1 MSFIQ
6 NYFKT
11 IKNTAGHSDSN
22 TAAEPAAEAPAEPV
36 TDENTDAAAEP
47 AAEAPAEPVTDEN
60 AEPAAEA
67 VEEPAAESVEEP
79 AAEAVEEPAAEA
91 VEEPAAE
98 AVEEPAAV
106 TAEATAAEAAEP
118 VMEQTA
124 EPVAE
129 DAETVEYAAE
139 PAEETAAAEPAE
151 EDEESEA
158 AEPAEEVEESEAAES
173 AEPVAEAEEPVEAA
187 DAAESAEPAEETEA
201 EEMSEK
207 DEPAAASI
215 WDTIG
220 PADVF
225 GYFREISAI
234 PHGSYHTSEL
244 SDYLESFA
252 KDHSLDYVRDDMGN
266 LIISRPA
273 SKGCEGFAP
282 IALQGHIDMVCE
294 KDASNPIDMEKQA
307 ISLMTDGEWIWADRT
322 TLGGDDGIAVAIML
336 ALLVDE
342 TITCPPLECIFTVDE
357 EVGLLG
363 ADKMNLTGLRSRRM
377 INLDSEN
384 EGLITASCAGGAE
397 VGLTYKAKRRDKKGE
412 VLTLSVKGLRG
423 GHSGECINCGRANA
437 DILLARLLYRLEK
450 VGKYCI
456 IGINGGLRDNA
467 IPREAKAEIIFT
479 GNFKHREVKEA
490 VQSFADDIAR
500 EYSVTDPDIHIHAEW
515 ANKGKII
522 TRIAFGRKD
531 SRRLVRFLMAIPNG
545 LIETSALYKD
555 VPQTSLN
562 LGILKTMA
570 EGFHM
575 VSMVRSSINSQKQML
590 LDRIACI
597 ADEFGISMAVE
608 GVYPAWELIEQS
620 DFRDLAADVYQQLTG
635 KKAEVCVIHGG
646 LECGLLAA
654 KVPGLDCISIGPDME
669 GVHTPSERLNI
680 PSSKRTYD
688 YIKSILEVCTKQ

>member
-22 TAAEPAAEAPAEPV
+22 TTAEPAAEAPAEPV
-36 TDENTDAAAEP
+36 TDENTDA
-47 AAEAPAEPVTDEN
+47 
-60 AEPAAEA
+60 
-67 VEEPAAESVEEP
+67 

-98 AVEEPAAV
+98 AVEEPAAEAV
-106 TAEATAAEAAEP
+106 AEPAAEAVEEPAAEAAEEP
-118 VMEQTA
+118 VTEQTA

-129 DAETVEYAAE
+129 DAETMESAAE
-139 PAEETAAAEPAE
+139 PAEET
-151 EDEESEA
+151 EA

-173 AEPVAEAEEPVEAA
+173 AELAEETAAAEPAEEVEESE
-187 DAAESAEPAEETEA
+187 AAESAEPAEETEA

-215 WDTIG
+215 WDTIE

-522 TRIAFGRKD
+522 TRIAFGKKD

>member
-1 MSFIQ
+1 M
-6 NYFKT
+6 KT
-11 IKNTAGHSDSN
+11 ILYKVTFLTWWHCGSGQAAGPD
-22 TAAEPAAEAPAEPV
+22 V
-36 TDENTDAAAEP
+36 DELTMKDADGLPFIPGRTMKGLLRDACRLLEDYSF
-47 AAEAPAEPVTDEN
+47 EGMNMERIN
-60 AEPAAEA
+60 A
-67 VEEPAAESVEEP
+67 
-79 AAEAVEEPAAEA
+79 
-91 VEEPAAE
+91 
-98 AVEEPAAV
+98 
-106 TAEATAAEAAEP
+106 
-118 VMEQTA
+118 
-124 EPVAE
+124 
-129 DAETVEYAAE
+129 
-139 PAEETAAAEPAE
+139 
-151 EDEESEA
+151 
-158 AEPAEEVEESEAAES
+158 
-173 AEPVAEAEEPVEAA
+173 
-187 DAAESAEPAEETEA
+187 
-201 EEMSEK
+201 
-207 DEPAAASI
+207 
-215 WDTIG
+215 
-220 PADVF
+220 VF
-225 GYFREISAI
+225 GYYNEKKDNEYPKKGLAFFSDMVLPVNDRNKITADKDLIRSLYSSIAATAI
-234 PHGSYHTSEL
+234 GE
-244 SDYLESFA
+244 DGIA

>member
-11 IKNTAGHSDSN
+11 IKNTAGRSDSN

-36 TDENTDAAAEP
+36 TDENTDAAAEAVEET
-47 AAEAPAEPVTDEN
+47 AAEA
-60 AEPAAEA
+60 
-67 VEEPAAESVEEP
+67 VEEP

-98 AVEEPAAV
+98 AVEEPAA
-106 TAEATAAEAAEP
+106 EAVEEPAAEA
-118 VMEQTA
+118 
-124 EPVAE
+124 VAL
-129 DAETVEYAAE
+129 
-139 PAEETAAAEPAE
+139 
-151 EDEESEA
+151 
-158 AEPAEEVEESEAAES
+158 
-173 AEPVAEAEEPVEAA
+173 
-187 DAAESAEPAEETEA
+187 
-201 EEMSEK
+201 
-207 DEPAAASI
+207 PAAASI
-215 WDTIG
+215 WDTIE

-307 ISLMTDGEWIWADRT
+307 ISLITDGEWIWADRT

>member
-11 IKNTAGHSDSN
+11 IKNTAGRSDSN

-36 TDENTDAAAEP
+36 TDENTDAAAE
-47 AAEAPAEPVTDEN
+47 
-60 AEPAAEA
+60 
-67 VEEPAAESVEEP
+67 
-79 AAEAVEEPAAEA
+79 
-91 VEEPAAE
+91 

-106 TAEATAAEAAEP
+106 TAEAPAAEAAEEP
-118 VMEQTA
+118 VTEQTA

-129 DAETVEYAAE
+129 DAETVESAAE

-151 EDEESEA
+151 EDEKS
-158 AEPAEEVEESEAAES
+158 
-173 AEPVAEAEEPVEAA
+173 

-215 WDTIG
+215 WDTIE

>member
-11 IKNTAGHSDSN
+11 IKNTTGRSDSN

-36 TDENTDAAAEP
+36 TDENTDAAAE
-47 AAEAPAEPVTDEN
+47 A
-60 AEPAAEA
+60 
-67 VEEPAAESVEEP
+67 VEEP
-79 AAEAVEEPAAEA
+79 AAEAVAEPAAEA

-106 TAEATAAEAAEP
+106 TAEAPAAEAAEEP

-129 DAETVEYAAE
+129 DAETVESAAE
-139 PAEETAAAEPAE
+139 PAEET
-151 EDEESEA
+151 EA

-173 AEPVAEAEEPVEAA
+173 AEPVAESEAEEPVEAA

-215 WDTIG
+215 WDTIE

>member
-11 IKNTAGHSDSN
+11 IKNTTGRSDSN

-36 TDENTDAAAEP
+36 TDENTDAAAE
-47 AAEAPAEPVTDEN
+47 
-60 AEPAAEA
+60 A
-67 VEEPAAESVEEP
+67 VEEPAAVTAEAPAAEAVEEP

-106 TAEATAAEAAEP
+106 TAEAPAAEAAEEP

-129 DAETVEYAAE
+129 DAETVESAAE
-139 PAEETAAAEPAE
+139 PAEET
-151 EDEESEA
+151 EA
-158 AEPAEEVEESEAAES
+158 AEPAEEVEESE
-173 AEPVAEAEEPVEAA
+173 
-187 DAAESAEPAEETEA
+187 AAESAEPAEETEA

-215 WDTIG
+215 WDTIE

>member
-11 IKNTAGHSDSN
+11 IKNTAGRSDSN
-22 TAAEPAAEAPAEPV
+22 TAAEAPAEPV
-36 TDENTDAAAEP
+36 TDENTDA
-47 AAEAPAEPVTDEN
+47 
-60 AEPAAEA
+60 
-67 VEEPAAESVEEP
+67 

-98 AVEEPAAV
+98 AVAEPAAV
-106 TAEATAAEAAEP
+106 TAEAPAAEAAEEP

-129 DAETVEYAAE
+129 DAETVESAAE
-139 PAEETAAAEPAE
+139 PAEETAAAVPAE
-151 EDEESEA
+151 ED
-158 AEPAEEVEESEAAES
+158 EESEAAES
-173 AEPVAEAEEPVEAA
+173 AEPVAESEAEEPVEAA

-215 WDTIG
+215 WDTIE

>member
-11 IKNTAGHSDSN
+11 IKNTAGRSDSN
-22 TAAEPAAEAPAEPV
+22 T
-36 TDENTDAAAEP
+36 AAEP

-67 VEEPAAESVEEP
+67 VEEH
-79 AAEAVEEPAAEA
+79 AAEAVA
-91 VEEPAAE
+91 
-98 AVEEPAAV
+98 EPAAV
-106 TAEATAAEAAEP
+106 TAEAPAAEAAEEP

-129 DAETVEYAAE
+129 DAETVKSVAE
-139 PAEETAAAEPAE
+139 PAEETAAAE
-151 EDEESEA
+151 
-158 AEPAEEVEESEAAES
+158 S
-173 AEPVAEAEEPVEAA
+173 AEPVEEA
-187 DAAESAEPAEETEA
+187 EA

-215 WDTIG
+215 WDTIE

-437 DILLARLLYRLEK
+437 DILLARLLYHLEK

>member
-47 AAEAPAEPVTDEN
+47 AAEAPTEPVTDEN

-597 ADEFGISMAVE
+597 SDEFGISMAVE

-688 YIKSILEVCTKQ
+688 YIKSILEICTKQ

>member
-11 IKNTAGHSDSN
+11 IKNTAGRSDSN

-36 TDENTDAAAEP
+36 TDENTDAAAE
-47 AAEAPAEPVTDEN
+47 A
-60 AEPAAEA
+60 
-67 VEEPAAESVEEP
+67 VEEP

-98 AVEEPAAV
+98 AVEEPAAEV
-106 TAEATAAEAAEP
+106 VEEPAAEAIAEP
-118 VMEQTA
+118 AA
-124 EPVAE
+124 EVVEEPAAE
-129 DAETVEYAAE
+129 DAETVESAAE
-139 PAEETAAAEPAE
+139 QAEETAAAEPAE

-158 AEPAEEVEESEAAES
+158 AESAEPAEETEAAEPAEEVEESE
-173 AEPVAEAEEPVEAA
+173 
-187 DAAESAEPAEETEA
+187 AAESAEPAEETEA

-215 WDTIG
+215 WDTIE

>member
-11 IKNTAGHSDSN
+11 IKNTAGRSDSN

-36 TDENTDAAAEP
+36 TDENTDAAAE
-47 AAEAPAEPVTDEN
+47 
-60 AEPAAEA
+60 A
-67 VEEPAAESVEEP
+67 VEET

-106 TAEATAAEAAEP
+106 TAEAPAAEAAEEP

-129 DAETVEYAAE
+129 DAETVESAAE

-151 EDEESEA
+151 EDEKS
-158 AEPAEEVEESEAAES
+158 
-173 AEPVAEAEEPVEAA
+173 

-215 WDTIG
+215 WDTIE

>member
-11 IKNTAGHSDSN
+11 IKNTTGRSDSN

-36 TDENTDAAAEP
+36 TDENTDAAAE
-47 AAEAPAEPVTDEN
+47 A
-60 AEPAAEA
+60 
-67 VEEPAAESVEEP
+67 VEEP
-79 AAEAVEEPAAEA
+79 AAEAVAEPAAEA

-106 TAEATAAEAAEP
+106 TAEAPAAEAAEEP
-118 VMEQTA
+118 VTEQTA

-129 DAETVEYAAE
+129 DAETVESAAE

-151 EDEESEA
+151 EDEKS
-158 AEPAEEVEESEAAES
+158 
-173 AEPVAEAEEPVEAA
+173 

-215 WDTIG
+215 WDTIE

-570 EGFHM
+570 EGFYM

>member
-11 IKNTAGHSDSN
+11 IKNTAGRSDSN

-36 TDENTDAAAEP
+36 TDENTDAAAE
-47 AAEAPAEPVTDEN
+47 
-60 AEPAAEA
+60 
-67 VEEPAAESVEEP
+67 
-79 AAEAVEEPAAEA
+79 AVEEPAAEA

-98 AVEEPAAV
+98 AVAEPAAV
-106 TAEATAAEAAEP
+106 TAEAPAAEAAEEP

-124 EPVAE
+124 EPVAV
-129 DAETVEYAAE
+129 DAETVESAAE
-139 PAEETAAAEPAE
+139 PAEETEAAEPAE
-151 EDEESEA
+151 PAEETA
-158 AEPAEEVEESEAAES
+158 VAEPVEEVEESEAAES
-173 AEPVAEAEEPVEAA
+173 AEPAAESEAEEPVEAA

-215 WDTIG
+215 WDTIE

-590 LDRIACI
+590 LDCIACI

>member
-11 IKNTAGHSDSN
+11 IKNTAGRSDSN

-36 TDENTDAAAEP
+36 TDENTDAAAEAVEET
-47 AAEAPAEPVTDEN
+47 AAEA
-60 AEPAAEA
+60 
-67 VEEPAAESVEEP
+67 VEEP

-98 AVEEPAAV
+98 AVEEPAA
-106 TAEATAAEAAEP
+106 EAVEEPAAEA
-118 VMEQTA
+118 
-124 EPVAE
+124 VA
-129 DAETVEYAAE
+129 
-139 PAEETAAAEPAE
+139 
-151 EDEESEA
+151 
-158 AEPAEEVEESEAAES
+158 
-173 AEPVAEAEEPVEAA
+173 
-187 DAAESAEPAEETEA
+187 
-201 EEMSEK
+201 
-207 DEPAAASI
+207 EPAAASI
-215 WDTIG
+215 WDTIE

-522 TRIAFGRKD
+522 TRIAFGKKD

>member
-22 TAAEPAAEAPAEPV
+22 TTAEPAAEAPAEPV
-36 TDENTDAAAEP
+36 TDENTDAAAE
-47 AAEAPAEPVTDEN
+47 
-60 AEPAAEA
+60 
-67 VEEPAAESVEEP
+67 
-79 AAEAVEEPAAEA
+79 AVEEPAAEA

-98 AVEEPAAV
+98 AAEEPV
-106 TAEATAAEAAEP
+106 T
-118 VMEQTA
+118 EQTA

-129 DAETVEYAAE
+129 DAETMESAAE
-139 PAEETAAAEPAE
+139 PAEET
-151 EDEESEA
+151 EA

-173 AEPVAEAEEPVEAA
+173 AEPAEETEAEEPVEAA
-187 DAAESAEPAEETEA
+187 EAAESAEPAEETEA

-215 WDTIG
+215 WDTIE

-597 ADEFGISMAVE
+597 AD
-608 GVYPAWELIEQS
+608 
-620 DFRDLAADVYQQLTG
+620 DF
-635 KKAEVCVIHGG
+635 
-646 LECGLLAA
+646 
-654 KVPGLDCISIGPDME
+654 
-669 GVHTPSERLNI
+669 
-680 PSSKRTYD
+680 
-688 YIKSILEVCTKQ
+688 

>member
-11 IKNTAGHSDSN
+11 IKNTTGRSDSN

-36 TDENTDAAAEP
+36 TDENTDAAAE
-47 AAEAPAEPVTDEN
+47 
-60 AEPAAEA
+60 A
-67 VEEPAAESVEEP
+67 VEET

-98 AVEEPAAV
+98 AVEEPAAEAVAEPAAV
-106 TAEATAAEAAEP
+106 TAEAPAAEAAEEP

-129 DAETVEYAAE
+129 DAETVESAAE

-151 EDEESEA
+151 EDEESE
-158 AEPAEEVEESEAAES
+158 
-173 AEPVAEAEEPVEAA
+173 
-187 DAAESAEPAEETEA
+187 AAESAEPAEETEA

-215 WDTIG
+215 WDTIE

-522 TRIAFGRKD
+522 TRIAFGKKD

>member
-11 IKNTAGHSDSN
+11 IKNTAGRSDSN
-22 TAAEPAAEAPAEPV
+22 T
-36 TDENTDAAAEP
+36 AAEP

-437 DILLARLLYRLEK
+437 DILLACLLYRLEK

>member
-11 IKNTAGHSDSN
+11 IKNTAGRSDSN

-36 TDENTDAAAEP
+36 TDENTDAAAE
-47 AAEAPAEPVTDEN
+47 
-60 AEPAAEA
+60 A
-67 VEEPAAESVEEP
+67 VEET

-98 AVEEPAAV
+98 AVEEPAAEAVAEPAAV
-106 TAEATAAEAAEP
+106 TAEAPAAEAAEEP

-129 DAETVEYAAE
+129 DAETVKSVAE
-139 PAEETAAAEPAE
+139 PAEETAAAE
-151 EDEESEA
+151 
-158 AEPAEEVEESEAAES
+158 S
-173 AEPVAEAEEPVEAA
+173 AEPVEEA
-187 DAAESAEPAEETEA
+187 EA

-215 WDTIG
+215 WDTIE

>member
-11 IKNTAGHSDSN
+11 IKNTAGRSDSN

-36 TDENTDAAAEP
+36 TDENTDAAAEAVEET
-47 AAEAPAEPVTDEN
+47 AAEA
-60 AEPAAEA
+60 
-67 VEEPAAESVEEP
+67 VEEP

-98 AVEEPAAV
+98 AVEEPAA
-106 TAEATAAEAAEP
+106 EAVEEPAAEA
-118 VMEQTA
+118 
-124 EPVAE
+124 VA
-129 DAETVEYAAE
+129 
-139 PAEETAAAEPAE
+139 
-151 EDEESEA
+151 
-158 AEPAEEVEESEAAES
+158 
-173 AEPVAEAEEPVEAA
+173 
-187 DAAESAEPAEETEA
+187 
-201 EEMSEK
+201 
-207 DEPAAASI
+207 EPAAASI
-215 WDTIG
+215 WDTIE

>member
-11 IKNTAGHSDSN
+11 IKNTAGRSDSN
-22 TAAEPAAEAPAEPV
+22 TAAEAPAEPV
-36 TDENTDAAAEP
+36 TDENTDAAAE
-47 AAEAPAEPVTDEN
+47 
-60 AEPAAEA
+60 A
-67 VEEPAAESVEEP
+67 VEET

-98 AVEEPAAV
+98 AVEEPAAEAVAEPAAV
-106 TAEATAAEAAEP
+106 TAEAPAAEAAEEP

-129 DAETVEYAAE
+129 DAETVKSVAE
-139 PAEETAAAEPAE
+139 PAEETAAAE
-151 EDEESEA
+151 
-158 AEPAEEVEESEAAES
+158 S
-173 AEPVAEAEEPVEAA
+173 AEPVEEA
-187 DAAESAEPAEETEA
+187 EA

-215 WDTIG
+215 WDTIE

>member
-11 IKNTAGHSDSN
+11 IKNTAGRSDSN
-22 TAAEPAAEAPAEPV
+22 TAAEAPAEPV
-36 TDENTDAAAEP
+36 TDENTDAAAE
-47 AAEAPAEPVTDEN
+47 
-60 AEPAAEA
+60 
-67 VEEPAAESVEEP
+67 
-79 AAEAVEEPAAEA
+79 
-91 VEEPAAE
+91 

-106 TAEATAAEAAEP
+106 TAEAPAAEAAEEP
-118 VMEQTA
+118 VTEQTA

-129 DAETVEYAAE
+129 DAETVESAAE

-151 EDEESEA
+151 EDEKS
-158 AEPAEEVEESEAAES
+158 
-173 AEPVAEAEEPVEAA
+173 

-215 WDTIG
+215 WDTIE

-225 GYFREISAI
+225 GYFREIAAI

-490 VQSFADDIAR
+490 VQSFANDIAR

-531 SRRLVRFLMAIPNG
+531 SRRLVRFLMSIPNG

>member
-36 TDENTDAAAEP
+36 TDENTDAAAE
-47 AAEAPAEPVTDEN
+47 
-60 AEPAAEA
+60 
-67 VEEPAAESVEEP
+67 
-79 AAEAVEEPAAEA
+79 AVEEPAAEA

-106 TAEATAAEAAEP
+106 TAEAPAAEAAEEP

-124 EPVAE
+124 EPVAV
-129 DAETVEYAAE
+129 DAETVESAAEPAEETEAAEPAEEVEESEAAESAE

-215 WDTIG
+215 WDTIE

>member
-11 IKNTAGHSDSN
+11 IKNTAGRSDSN

-36 TDENTDAAAEP
+36 TDENTDAAAEAVEET
-47 AAEAPAEPVTDEN
+47 AAEA
-60 AEPAAEA
+60 
-67 VEEPAAESVEEP
+67 VEEP

-98 AVEEPAAV
+98 AVEEPAA
-106 TAEATAAEAAEP
+106 EAVEEPAAEAVEEPAAEAVEEP

-129 DAETVEYAAE
+129 DAETVESAAE

-151 EDEESEA
+151 EDEESE
-158 AEPAEEVEESEAAES
+158 
-173 AEPVAEAEEPVEAA
+173 
-187 DAAESAEPAEETEA
+187 AAESAEPAEETEA

-215 WDTIG
+215 WDTIE

>member
-11 IKNTAGHSDSN
+11 IKNTAGRSDSN

-36 TDENTDAAAEP
+36 TDENTDAAAEAVEET
-47 AAEAPAEPVTDEN
+47 AAEA
-60 AEPAAEA
+60 
-67 VEEPAAESVEEP
+67 VEEP

-98 AVEEPAAV
+98 AVEEPAA
-106 TAEATAAEAAEP
+106 EAVEEPAAEA
-118 VMEQTA
+118 
-124 EPVAE
+124 VA
-129 DAETVEYAAE
+129 
-139 PAEETAAAEPAE
+139 
-151 EDEESEA
+151 
-158 AEPAEEVEESEAAES
+158 
-173 AEPVAEAEEPVEAA
+173 
-187 DAAESAEPAEETEA
+187 
-201 EEMSEK
+201 
-207 DEPAAASI
+207 EPAAASI
-215 WDTIG
+215 WDTIE

-490 VQSFADDIAR
+490 VQSFANDIAR

>member
-11 IKNTAGHSDSN
+11 IKNTTGRSDSN

-36 TDENTDAAAEP
+36 TDENTDAAAE
-47 AAEAPAEPVTDEN
+47 
-60 AEPAAEA
+60 A
-67 VEEPAAESVEEP
+67 VEET

-106 TAEATAAEAAEP
+106 TAEAPAAEAAEEP

-129 DAETVEYAAE
+129 DAETVKSVAE
-139 PAEETAAAEPAE
+139 PAEETAAAE
-151 EDEESEA
+151 
-158 AEPAEEVEESEAAES
+158 S
-173 AEPVAEAEEPVEAA
+173 AEPVEEA
-187 DAAESAEPAEETEA
+187 EA

-215 WDTIG
+215 WDTIE

-336 ALLVDE
+336 TLLVDE

-531 SRRLVRFLMAIPNG
+531 SRRLVRFLMSIPNG

>member
-11 IKNTAGHSDSN
+11 IKNTAGRSDSN

-36 TDENTDAAAEP
+36 TDENTDA
-47 AAEAPAEPVTDEN
+47 
-60 AEPAAEA
+60 
-67 VEEPAAESVEEP
+67 

-106 TAEATAAEAAEP
+106 TAEAPAAEAAEEP
-118 VMEQTA
+118 VLEQTA

-129 DAETVEYAAE
+129 DAETVESAAE
-139 PAEETAAAEPAE
+139 PAEET
-151 EDEESEA
+151 EA

-173 AEPVAEAEEPVEAA
+173 AEPAEETAA
-187 DAAESAEPAEETEA
+187 AEPAEEDEKSDAAESAEPAEETEA

-215 WDTIG
+215 WDTIE

>member
-11 IKNTAGHSDSN
+11 IKNTAGRSDSN

-36 TDENTDAAAEP
+36 TDENTDAAAE
-47 AAEAPAEPVTDEN
+47 
-60 AEPAAEA
+60 
-67 VEEPAAESVEEP
+67 
-79 AAEAVEEPAAEA
+79 
-91 VEEPAAE
+91 

-106 TAEATAAEAAEP
+106 TAEAPAAEAAEEP

-129 DAETVEYAAE
+129 DAETVESAAE

-151 EDEESEA
+151 EDEKS
-158 AEPAEEVEESEAAES
+158 
-173 AEPVAEAEEPVEAA
+173 

-215 WDTIG
+215 WDTIE

>member
-11 IKNTAGHSDSN
+11 IKNTTGRSDSN

-36 TDENTDAAAEP
+36 TDENTDA
-47 AAEAPAEPVTDEN
+47 
-60 AEPAAEA
+60 
-67 VEEPAAESVEEP
+67 

-106 TAEATAAEAAEP
+106 TAEEPAAEAVAEPAAVTAEAPAAEAAEEP

-129 DAETVEYAAE
+129 DAETVESAAE
-139 PAEETAAAEPAE
+139 PAEET
-151 EDEESEA
+151 EA
-158 AEPAEEVEESEAAES
+158 AEPAEEVEESE
-173 AEPVAEAEEPVEAA
+173 
-187 DAAESAEPAEETEA
+187 AAESAEPAEETEA

-215 WDTIG
+215 WDTIE

>member
-11 IKNTAGHSDSN
+11 IKNTAGRSDSN

-36 TDENTDAAAEP
+36 TDENTEPAAEAVAEP
-47 AAEAPAEPVTDEN
+47 AAEA
-60 AEPAAEA
+60 
-67 VEEPAAESVEEP
+67 VEEP

-98 AVEEPAAV
+98 AVEEPAA
-106 TAEATAAEAAEP
+106 EAVEEPAAEAVEEP
-118 VMEQTA
+118 
-124 EPVAE
+124 
-129 DAETVEYAAE
+129 AAE
-139 PAEETAAAEPAE
+139 A
-151 EDEESEA
+151 
-158 AEPAEEVEESEAAES
+158 
-173 AEPVAEAEEPVEAA
+173 VA
-187 DAAESAEPAEETEA
+187 
-201 EEMSEK
+201 
-207 DEPAAASI
+207 EPAAASI
-215 WDTIG
+215 WDTIE

>member
-11 IKNTAGHSDSN
+11 IKNTAGRSDSN
-22 TAAEPAAEAPAEPV
+22 TAAEAPAEPV
-36 TDENTDAAAEP
+36 TDENTDA
-47 AAEAPAEPVTDEN
+47 
-60 AEPAAEA
+60 
-67 VEEPAAESVEEP
+67 

-98 AVEEPAAV
+98 AVAEPAAV
-106 TAEATAAEAAEP
+106 TAEAPAAEAAEEP

-129 DAETVEYAAE
+129 DAETVESAAE
-139 PAEETAAAEPAE
+139 PAEET
-151 EDEESEA
+151 EA
-158 AEPAEEVEESEAAES
+158 AEPAEENEESEAAES
-173 AEPVAEAEEPVEAA
+173 AEPAAESEAEEPVEAA

-215 WDTIG
+215 WDTI
-220 PADVF
+220 A
-225 GYFREISAI
+225 
-234 PHGSYHTSEL
+234 EL

>member
-11 IKNTAGHSDSN
+11 IKNTTGRSDSN

-36 TDENTDAAAEP
+36 TDENTDAAAE
-47 AAEAPAEPVTDEN
+47 A
-60 AEPAAEA
+60 
-67 VEEPAAESVEEP
+67 VEEP
-79 AAEAVEEPAAEA
+79 AAEAVAEPAAEA

-106 TAEATAAEAAEP
+106 TAEAPAAEAAEEP
-118 VMEQTA
+118 VLEQTA

-129 DAETVEYAAE
+129 DAETVE
-139 PAEETAAAEPAE
+139 
-151 EDEESEA
+151 
-158 AEPAEEVEESEAAES
+158 S
-173 AEPVAEAEEPVEAA
+173 A
-187 DAAESAEPAEETEA
+187 AEPAEETEA

-215 WDTIG
+215 WDTIE

-225 GYFREISAI
+225 GYFRKISTI

-531 SRRLVRFLMAIPNG
+531 SRRLVRFLMSIPNG

>member
-11 IKNTAGHSDSN
+11 IKNTTGRSDSN
-22 TAAEPAAEAPAEPV
+22 TAAEPAAEAPTEPV
-36 TDENTDAAAEP
+36 TDENTDAAAE
-47 AAEAPAEPVTDEN
+47 
-60 AEPAAEA
+60 A
-67 VEEPAAESVEEP
+67 VEEPAAVTAEAPAAEAVEEP

-106 TAEATAAEAAEP
+106 TAEAPAAEAAEEP

-129 DAETVEYAAE
+129 DAETVESAAE
-139 PAEETAAAEPAE
+139 PAEET
-151 EDEESEA
+151 EA
-158 AEPAEEVEESEAAES
+158 AEPAEEVEESE
-173 AEPVAEAEEPVEAA
+173 
-187 DAAESAEPAEETEA
+187 AAESAEPAEETEA

-215 WDTIG
+215 WDTIE

>member
-11 IKNTAGHSDSN
+11 IKNTAGRSDSN

-36 TDENTDAAAEP
+36 TDENTEPAAEAVAEP
-47 AAEAPAEPVTDEN
+47 AAEA
-60 AEPAAEA
+60 
-67 VEEPAAESVEEP
+67 VEEP

-98 AVEEPAAV
+98 AVEEPAA
-106 TAEATAAEAAEP
+106 EAVEEPAAEA
-118 VMEQTA
+118 
-124 EPVAE
+124 VA
-129 DAETVEYAAE
+129 
-139 PAEETAAAEPAE
+139 
-151 EDEESEA
+151 
-158 AEPAEEVEESEAAES
+158 
-173 AEPVAEAEEPVEAA
+173 
-187 DAAESAEPAEETEA
+187 
-201 EEMSEK
+201 
-207 DEPAAASI
+207 EPAAASI
-215 WDTIG
+215 WDTIE

>member
-11 IKNTAGHSDSN
+11 IKNTTGRSDSN

-36 TDENTDAAAEP
+36 TDENTDAAAE
-47 AAEAPAEPVTDEN
+47 
-60 AEPAAEA
+60 A
-67 VEEPAAESVEEP
+67 VEEPAAVTAEAP

-98 AVEEPAAV
+98 AVEEPAEEAVEEPAAV
-106 TAEATAAEAAEP
+106 TAEAPAAEAAEEP

-124 EPVAE
+124 QPVAE
-129 DAETVEYAAE
+129 DAETVESAAE
-139 PAEETAAAEPAE
+139 PAEET
-151 EDEESEA
+151 EA
-158 AEPAEEVEESEAAES
+158 AEPAEEVEESE
-173 AEPVAEAEEPVEAA
+173 
-187 DAAESAEPAEETEA
+187 AAESAEPAEETEA

-215 WDTIG
+215 WDTIE

>member
-11 IKNTAGHSDSN
+11 IKNTAGRSDSN
-22 TAAEPAAEAPAEPV
+22 TAAEAPAEPV
-36 TDENTDAAAEP
+36 TDENTDA
-47 AAEAPAEPVTDEN
+47 
-60 AEPAAEA
+60 
-67 VEEPAAESVEEP
+67 

-98 AVEEPAAV
+98 AVAEPAAV
-106 TAEATAAEAAEP
+106 TAEAPAAEAAEEP

-129 DAETVEYAAE
+129 DAETVESAAE

-158 AEPAEEVEESEAAES
+158 AES
-173 AEPVAEAEEPVEAA
+173 AEPVAESEAEEPVEAA

-215 WDTIG
+215 WDTIE

>member
-11 IKNTAGHSDSN
+11 IKNTTGRSDSN

-36 TDENTDAAAEP
+36 TDENTDAAAE
-47 AAEAPAEPVTDEN
+47 
-60 AEPAAEA
+60 
-67 VEEPAAESVEEP
+67 
-79 AAEAVEEPAAEA
+79 A

-106 TAEATAAEAAEP
+106 TAEAPAAEAAEEPAAVTAEAPAAEAAEEP
-118 VMEQTA
+118 VTEQTA

-129 DAETVEYAAE
+129 DAETVESAAE

-151 EDEESEA
+151 EDEKS
-158 AEPAEEVEESEAAES
+158 
-173 AEPVAEAEEPVEAA
+173 

-215 WDTIG
+215 WDTIE

-490 VQSFADDIAR
+490 VQSFANDIAR

-531 SRRLVRFLMAIPNG
+531 SRRLVRFLMSIPNG

>member
-11 IKNTAGHSDSN
+11 IKNTAGRSDSN

-36 TDENTDAAAEP
+36 TDENTDAAAE
-47 AAEAPAEPVTDEN
+47 
-60 AEPAAEA
+60 
-67 VEEPAAESVEEP
+67 
-79 AAEAVEEPAAEA
+79 AVEEPAAEA

-98 AVEEPAAV
+98 AGAEPAAV
-106 TAEATAAEAAEP
+106 TAEAPAAEAAEEP

-129 DAETVEYAAE
+129 DAETVKSVAE
-139 PAEETAAAEPAE
+139 PAEETAAAE
-151 EDEESEA
+151 
-158 AEPAEEVEESEAAES
+158 S
-173 AEPVAEAEEPVEAA
+173 AEPVEEA
-187 DAAESAEPAEETEA
+187 EA

-215 WDTIG
+215 WDTIE

-437 DILLARLLYRLEK
+437 DILLARLLYHLEK

>member
-11 IKNTAGHSDSN
+11 IKNTTGRSDSN

-36 TDENTDAAAEP
+36 TDENTDAAAEAVEET
-47 AAEAPAEPVTDEN
+47 AAEA
-60 AEPAAEA
+60 
-67 VEEPAAESVEEP
+67 VEEP

-106 TAEATAAEAAEP
+106 TAEAPAAEAAEEP

-129 DAETVEYAAE
+129 DAETVKSVAE
-139 PAEETAAAEPAE
+139 PAEETAAAE
-151 EDEESEA
+151 
-158 AEPAEEVEESEAAES
+158 S
-173 AEPVAEAEEPVEAA
+173 AEPVEEA
-187 DAAESAEPAEETEA
+187 EA

-215 WDTIG
+215 WDTIE

-336 ALLVDE
+336 TLLVDE

-490 VQSFADDIAR
+490 VQSFANDIAR

-531 SRRLVRFLMAIPNG
+531 SRRLVRFLMSIPNG